1 MCGIIGV
8 ISKKEVQNFRS
19 DYFDPLSYA
28 LDKMEYRGPDNKGI
42 WMENGICLGHRRL
55 SIIDLSAD
63 GNQPFQ
69 SSCERYIIVYN
80 GEIYNY
86 QELRSDLKNLGHRF
100 RTESDT
106 EVILAAYAEYGS
118 DFCKVLRGMFTL
130 VIYDREEKQVVFA
143 RDRLGKKPLFLY
155 EDEEL
160 IVFSSEIK
168 FFHAF
173 KNISLEIN
181 EESLLNFLSLQYIP
195 GPASIYQNIRQISP
209 ANIYSYNLNKA
220 KGETFSYWSM
230 FDYVGERKDIPQIEE
245 IDSLIE
251 KSIKYRLVANV
262 DIGLLLSGGIDSSLL
277 ACYMHE
283 LAGKK
288 VKAFNVSFADKSID
302 ESLFAQKVAGSLDL
316 DLITLRLEDITVENF
331 SSSIYHA
338 DQPLGDSAIIPTYL
352 IAKSI
357 GQHVKVVLSGE
368 GADELFHGYDHYRYE
383 KYFYQLGK
391 LPFEGARTLMDLISG
406 MGIHKFDRIR
416 NKLRSIGSFKN
427 DTGVSRW
434 TSILSPELSRN
445 YLKTSKQNEGNY
457 EIQFQNFL
465 QGFGKKSGKLESSL
479 MLDLLT
485 WLPDDLLV
493 KTDRMMMAC
502 SVEARTPF
510 LDHHLVEEVLR
521 SSSHFNQPLFQSK
534 NYLRQLLKKKLPASV
549 SELISNRPKQGFE
562 TPKLQWLSS
571 SLYELSSFL
580 FSEENLKNNPYLNAG
595 MVEALWQDAKKQ
607 NSGTNNRLV
616 WNIFCFLEWYR
627 QHESKFGFK
636 R

>member
-8 ISKKEVQNFRS
+8 ISKKEVKNFRS
-19 DYFDPLSYA
+19 DYFDPLSHA
-28 LDKMEYRGPDNKGI
+28 LDQMEYRGPDNKGL
-42 WMENGICLGHRRL
+42 WTENDICLGHRRL

-69 SSCERYIIVYN
+69 STCERYIIVFN

-86 QELRSDLKNLGHRF
+86 QELRTDLKKLGHTF

-106 EVILAAYAEYGS
+106 EVIIAAYIQYGA
-118 DFCKVLRGMFTL
+118 DFCKVLRGMFAM
-130 VIYDREEKQVVFA
+130 VIYDRKEKEVVFA
-143 RDRLGKKPLFLY
+143 RDRLGKKPLFLF
-155 EDEEL
+155 ENEEL

-173 KNISLEIN
+173 KNIPLEIN

-195 GPASIYQNIRQISP
+195 GPATIYKNVRQISP
-209 ANIYSYNLNKA
+209 ATIYRYELNKDQ
-220 KGETFSYWSM
+220 GETLSYWSM
-230 FDYVGERKDIPQIEE
+230 FDFVGERKDIPEIEE
-245 IDSLIE
+245 IDSLLAE
-251 KSIKYRLVANV
+251 SIKYRLVANV

-288 VKAFNVSFADKSID
+288 VKAFNVSFAEKSID
-302 ESLFAQKVAGSLDL
+302 ESFYAQKVATSLDL
-316 DLITLRLEDITVENF
+316 DLITLRLDDITVENF

-338 DQPLGDSAIIPTYL
+338 DQPMGDSAIIPTYL
-352 IAKSI
+352 ISKSI
-357 GQHVKVVLSGE
+357 SQHVKVVLSGE

-383 KYFYQLGK
+383 KYYYQLGK
-391 LPFEGARTLMDLISG
+391 LPFEGARAFMEIISG
-406 MGIHKFDRIR
+406 LGIHKFDRIR
-416 NKLRSIGSFKN
+416 NKLQSIGNFKK

-445 YLKTSKQNEGNY
+445 YLNTAKQNSGNY
-457 EIQFQNFL
+457 ESQFDSFL
-465 QGFGKKSGKLESSL
+465 KDFEKKSGKLESSL

-510 LDHHLVEEVLR
+510 LDHQLVEEVLK
-521 SSSHFNQPLFQSK
+521 SSSHFNQYLFQSK
-534 NYLRQLLKKKLPASV
+534 NYLRKLLKKKLPPSV
-549 SELISNRPKQGFE
+549 AELISNRPKQGFE
-562 TPKLQWLSS
+562 TPKLQWLNS
-571 SLYELSSFL
+571 SLSELSTFL
-580 FSEENLKNNPYLNAG
+580 FSEENLKNNPYLDAAKVND
-595 MVEALWQDAKKQ
+595 LWQDVQKQ
-607 NSGTNNRLV
+607 KPGTNFRLI
-616 WNIFCFLEWYR
+616 WNIFCFLEWHR
-627 QHESKFGFK
+627 QHESKFGFTK
-636 R
+636 